1 MLRADRPCGE
11 GNALKGIERC
21 NCMQI
26 PKGTYKIS
34 RCKIQAYIWY
44 TCIEC
49 LCICWSPELRN
60 VYVKRM
66 IIMVIFVLRTCDG
79 LYHINIMGAVQHV
92 LSTGLHWLILPPEL
106 DVVLEGQHGK
116 NLRRGKTC
124 RCCWVAVA
132 LVATVLHVDIRGG
145 WEKTPSRC
153 EHLQHADFL
162 PLHWLSF
169 HPVLRHAIPTMEFH
183 DHFAFKAFNYHLLY
197 QIIQNHPNMLKLVW
211 NVWTLIYCHPT
222 LEIPKH
228 SVGYHTCPYSL
239 YKFYT

>member
-1 MLRADRPCGE
+1 
-11 GNALKGIERC
+11 
-21 NCMQI
+21 
-26 PKGTYKIS
+26 
-34 RCKIQAYIWY
+34 
-44 TCIEC
+44 
-49 LCICWSPELRN
+49 
-60 VYVKRM
+60 
-66 IIMVIFVLRTCDG
+66 MVIFVLHVMDYITLISWEQCNMCRARAFIDSFCRQNWMSFLKASMEKICDG
-79 LYHINIMGAVQHV
+79 
-92 LSTGLHWLILPPEL
+92 
-106 DVVLEGQHGK
+106 
-116 NLRRGKTC
+116 GKTC

-153 EHLQHADFL
+153 ELLQHADFL

-228 SVGYHTCPYSL
+228 SVGYHTYRYSL